1 MAIINNTTM
10 LSPGA
15 ELRGW
20 IKFFNAAKGFG
31 FASVHQPDNTFA
43 DVFIRKEKGKL
54 VTGTYNE
61 PDFTDKP
68 FDYSEY
74 RFRRDS
80 TGVIMVVEPDG
91 RGGWRARSWGALPE
105 YTWIDLYLD
114 YPDIHLDKFVGGRV
128 ELYHSSP
135 FGTGGYT
142 ARIDGLEL
150 TREYLTVRARH
161 YPIGC
166 SDLRREPRDSELRH
180 AFEAV
185 YALADVVSHDDR
197 YRLELRLVEDDSR
210 SRLVFTE
217 PSR

>member
-80 TGVIMVVEPDG
+80 TG
-91 RGGWRARSWGALPE
+91 
-105 YTWIDLYLD
+105 
-114 YPDIHLDKFVGGRV
+114 IHLDKFVGGRV